1 MDPRALLD
9 FWLSDY
15 AKPLWFE
22 RNATFDA
29 EIRHRFGS
37 WIEPAAQGRL
47 AEWERRPDTALA
59 LVVLLD
65 QFPRNIFRNSPRAF
79 LYDAAALAVA
89 LRALERGFDQ
99 AMPLDRRTFF
109 YLPIEHSEQ
118 IGHQRRSVE
127 LFRRWVEAHEGDAA
141 RNEAEDTFRYVL
153 RHCEI
158 IERFGR
164 FPHRNLALG
173 RESTPEELA
182 FLTEPMSD
190 F

>member
-15 AKPLWFE
+15 ARPLWFE

-29 EIRHRFGS
+29 EIRHRFGA

-47 AEWERRPDTALA
+47 AEWERRSDTALA

-65 QFPRNIFRNSPRAF
+65 QVPRNIYRDSPRAY
-79 LYDAAALAVA
+79 LHDAAARAVA
-89 LRALERGFDQ
+89 VRAIERGHDQ
-99 AMPLDRRTFF
+99 ATPLDERRFF
-109 YLPIEHSEQ
+109 YLPIEHSEKLEDL
-118 IGHQRRSVE
+118 RRSVD
-127 LFRRWVEAHEGDAA
+127 LFRRWVEAHQGDAA
-141 RNEAEDTFRYVL
+141 RNVAEETLRYVL

-164 FPHRNLALG
+164 YPHRNLALG
-173 RESTPEELA
+173 RDSTPEELA
-182 FLTEPMSD
+182 FLTEPMSS